1 MTKLHKYKAKVVIMG
16 QLEEIPV
23 YAEDIESAHDILCE
37 EYGEDS
43 VESVRTHVD
52 HSQEVK

>member
-1 MTKLHKYKAKVVIMG
+1 MAELNKYKAKVVIMG

-23 YAEDIESAHDILCE
+23 YAEDIETAHDFLCE

>member
-1 MTKLHKYKAKVVIMG
+1 MTKLYKAKVVIMG

-23 YAEDIESAHDILCE
+23 YAEDIEQAHDWLCS

-52 HSQEVK
+52 HSEGGN

>member
-1 MTKLHKYKAKVVIMG
+1 MTKLYKAQVVLG
-16 QLEEIPV
+16 GSLEEIPV
-23 YAEDIESAHDILCE
+23 YAEDIETALDWICE

-52 HSQEVK
+52 HSEGGN

>member
-1 MTKLHKYKAKVVIMG
+1 MTELNKYKAKVVIMG

-23 YAEDIESAHDILCE
+23 YAEDIETAHDFLCE
-37 EYGEDS
+37 EYGEGS
-43 VESVRTHVD
+43 VESVRSHVD

>member
-1 MTKLHKYKAKVVIMG
+1 MTKLHRYKAKVVIMG

-23 YAEDIESAHDILCE
+23 YAEDIESAHDTLCE
-37 EYGEDS
+37 EYGEGS

-52 HSQEVK
+52 HSHEVK

>member
-1 MTKLHKYKAKVVIMG
+1 MTELYKYKAKVVIMG

-23 YAEDIESAHDILCE
+23 YAEDIETAHDFLCE
-37 EYGEDS
+37 EYGVDS
-43 VESVRTHVD
+43 VESVRAHVD